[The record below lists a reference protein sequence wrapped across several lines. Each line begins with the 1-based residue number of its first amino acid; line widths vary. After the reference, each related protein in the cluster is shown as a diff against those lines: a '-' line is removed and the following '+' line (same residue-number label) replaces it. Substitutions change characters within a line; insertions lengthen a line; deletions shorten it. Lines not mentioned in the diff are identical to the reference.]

1 METVKTLPH
10 SRSWPLGGAVL
21 WSLVWIVVAF
31 GYHINEPAGVL
42 SITINN
48 TTYAGNPPALSL
60 FQRDPLSI
68 YLALAVVCAALAF
81 SVVDALG
88 LARRAPGERSIVAAV
103 AGALL
108 VAFSL
113 FGLLWGLLSIGVVGV
128 LLVIS
133 SRPGYRTPP
142 AQPANHQ

>member
-1 METVKTLPH
+1 M
-10 SRSWPLGGAVL
+10 L
-21 WSLVWIVVAF
+21 WSLVRIVVAF

-48 TTYAGNPPALSL
+48 TTYTGNPPALSL
-60 FQRDPLSI
+60 FERDPLSV
-68 YLALAVVCAALAF
+68 YLALTVVGAALAF

-88 LARRAPGERSIVAAV
+88 LARRTPGERSIVAVV

-128 LLVIS
+128 LLIVS
-133 SRPGYRTPP
+133 SRPGHQTPP
-142 AQPANHQ
+142 ADHR